1 MNACR
6 IINSS
11 LIIMISNFFN
21 KYNMFCVK
29 FRTCCYRNMF
39 KKCGSFTIWGH
50 IDVVYPKNIQIG
62 EGCSINHGCYL
73 NAYNPIYIGNDVTLS
88 ANVSIISTGIDIK
101 AWMSQKKGDKHI
113 KNEGVYVGNHVWIGA
128 NSLILSGV
136 RISGEYVVVAA
147 GSVVTKDITES
158 YW

>member
-50 IDVVYPKNIQIG
+50 IDVVYPKNIQN
-62 EGCSINHGCYL
+62 S
-73 NAYNPIYIGNDVTLS
+73 
-88 ANVSIISTGIDIK
+88 GIFVVERRTRYD
-101 AWMSQKKGDKHI
+101 
-113 KNEGVYVGNHVWIGA
+113 NEFN
-128 NSLILSGV
+128 NRV
-136 RISGEYVVVAA
+136 RQ
-147 GSVVTKDITES
+147 
-158 YW
+158 

>member
-1 MNACR
+1 
-6 IINSS
+6 
-11 LIIMISNFFN
+11 
-21 KYNMFCVK
+21 
-29 FRTCCYRNMF
+29 MF

-101 AWMSQKKGDKHI
+101 AWM
-113 KNEGVYVGNHVWIGA
+113 
-128 NSLILSGV
+128 
-136 RISGEYVVVAA
+136 
-147 GSVVTKDITES
+147 
-158 YW
+158 